1 MRPLPADPLAFHA
14 LVISAF
20 CDDIASGKG
29 WERTNALRE
38 VSISLGECR
47 SGTALSSAD
56 ADRAPTGLAPP
67 GFNRISQRE
76 SKRER

>member
-38 VSISLGECR
+38 VSIQSKE
-47 SGTALSSAD
+47 
-56 ADRAPTGLAPP
+56 
-67 GFNRISQRE
+67 RE
-76 SKRER
+76 GQLNKRLPND